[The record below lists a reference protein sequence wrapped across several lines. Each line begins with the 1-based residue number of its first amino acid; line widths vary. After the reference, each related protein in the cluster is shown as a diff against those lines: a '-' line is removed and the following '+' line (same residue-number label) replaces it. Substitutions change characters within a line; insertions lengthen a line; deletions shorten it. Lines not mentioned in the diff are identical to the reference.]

1 MLPSAVLHT
10 RPAPACKANAL
21 LLSFNLTQQQ
31 QQQQQQ
37 RDNQAELPEVQLSVP
52 LHAKYPEPHAFG
64 FQGWRALSSG
74 RCSNAAR
81 LVPVVTCLHCISP
94 CS

>member
-1 MLPSAVLHT
+1 MLPSAVLRA

-21 LLSFNLTQQQ
+21 LLSFNMTQQQ

-37 RDNQAELPEVQLSVP
+37 RQRSNLAQQQPEVQLSVP

-64 FQGWRALSSG
+64 FQGWQVLSSG
-74 RCSNAAR
+74 RSSNAG
-81 LVPVVTCLHCISP
+81 
-94 CS
+94 